1 MVAFLC
7 DFLQGF
13 PVDILGFG
21 DSGFVGFS
29 LNYSC
34 GFGVIG
40 GGFSV
45 GNSLNSSLGF
55 CLEFFLVFA
64 GGFSVACSVSY
75 ALRFCI

>member
-1 MVAFLC
+1 MVAFPC

-21 DSGFVGFS
+21 DSAFVGFS

-34 GFGVIG
+34 GFCCGFGAIG

-55 CLEFFLVFA
+55 CLVFFFWCLLVVF
-64 GGFSVACSVSY
+64 
-75 ALRFCI
+75 L